1 MVAVAVA
8 GGTGNLGRTIVEVLK
23 EQGKFEVVVLSRNV
37 KPSQETELGVR
48 ILPADYG
55 SVEALAST
63 LEANRVHTVISTIN
77 PILEPSSGT
86 KDGRLAPELAL
97 IKAAEKATTTKRYI
111 PSVWGTRY
119 ADEDT
124 VLFPMAKS
132 RVEARQAL
140 EQTSLEYT
148 SVYNGFFMD
157 YWGHPHIKSH
167 LQPVAFFID
176 IPHHI
181 ANIPGSGDVPI
192 VFTYSFDVA
201 RFVAGLLTLGNW
213 NKDSFVIGDKI
224 TWNNFVK
231 LAEEIK
237 GTKFR
242 VTYDSVELLRQ
253 GKITELPSH
262 PSLYPF
268 FPKEALQGMAASLGL
283 VLERGSADFGEEEA
297 INALFPEIK
306 TMSVRGLLE
315 KAWSGN

>member
-1 MVAVAVA
+1 MVVVAVA

-63 LEANRVHTVISTIN
+63 R
-77 PILEPSSGT
+77 T

-132 RVEARQAL
+132 RVEARHAL

-176 IPHHI
+176 IPHNI
-181 ANIPGSGDVPI
+181 ANLPGSGDVPI

-213 NKDSFVIGDKI
+213 NKDSFVIGDKT

-242 VTYDSVELLRQ
+242 VAHDSVELLRQ

-283 VLERGSADFGEEEA
+283 VLERGSANFSEEEA
-297 INALFPEIK
+297 IDALFPEIK